1 MRRFALPLLLVA
13 CVALAAL
20 LSWAALS
27 NATFNRR
34 PDARDTA
41 TAERPVTQALPA
53 FRRIDVSG
61 TAEVVIAQTGAETV
75 TYTPPAGGAY
85 VTATVREGTLHL
97 RTGDQA
103 RWWDFLLDRRAPGSS
118 RVTVTVKDLEA
129 IAAAGTV
136 KVTVGALR
144 ASSLRISGAGGTSL
158 YVAGLTADSL
168 SVSGAGALK
177 AVLSGTV
184 GDQTVTISGAGEY
197 LAADLVSRDATV
209 TVAGAGQVVV
219 HATRTLNATI
229 SGAGQVEYLGN
240 PEVTE
245 RVSGIGRV
253 KQRGASSAGAR
264 PATAHGGPPPV
275 PRAATPATAS

>member
-1 MRRFALPLLLVA
+1 MRRFALPLLLLA

-20 LSWAALS
+20 LTWVALS
-27 NATFNRR
+27 NATFARR
-34 PDARDTA
+34 ADARDTA
-41 TAERPVTQALPA
+41 AAERAVTQALPA
-53 FRRIDVSG
+53 FHRIDVSG
-61 TAEVVIAQTGAETV
+61 TAEVVIVQSGSETV

-85 VTATVREGTLHL
+85 VKVAVREGTLHL
-97 RTGDQA
+97 TTGDQA

-118 RVTVTVKDLEA
+118 RVTVTVKDLDA

-136 KVTVGALR
+136 KVTAGALR
-144 ASSLRISGAGGTSL
+144 TPSLRISGAGGTSIHL
-158 YVAGLTADSL
+158 AGLAADSL
-168 SVSGAGALK
+168 RVSGAGALK
-177 AVLSGTV
+177 AVMSGTV
-184 GDQTVTISGAGEY
+184 GDQNVTISGAGEY

-253 KQRGASSAGAR
+253 KRRGAASAGAL
-264 PATAHGGPPPV
+264 PATGDA
-275 PRAATPATAS
+275 RAAVRTAARVGAS